1 MNIYSTK
8 NQVALENT
16 YILEND
22 QALLVIDPGSN
33 TQEILDKL
41 KELAKPVA
49 AILLTHAHYDHI
61 MSLDAVR
68 DAFEQAPVYISEKE
82 AGWSGQRFCQAV

>member
-1 MNIYSTK
+1 MNIYSIK

-49 AILLTHAHYDHI
+49 AILL
-61 MSLDAVR
+61 
-68 DAFEQAPVYISEKE
+68 
-82 AGWSGQRFCQAV
+82 

>member
-49 AILLTHAHYDHI
+49 AILLTHAHYDH
-61 MSLDAVR
+61 
-68 DAFEQAPVYISEKE
+68 
-82 AGWSGQRFCQAV
+82 